1 MTRIGG
7 FGWVFA
13 LWLLA
18 GCYSATRDAEAD
30 TSTSWLQQCT
40 VQTDC
45 AAGTE
50 CVDGWCTMP
59 GADAQPPPNTDS
71 QPAQSAEP
79 QPPPSVEGQ
88 PPAAPAGA
96 PAQNDTDGQ
105 GDGIFDLR
113 DVNLEGSIATVGWQA
128 DRGLVSWVSGP
139 TDALQ
144 TQALHLARVS
154 IAGDIVEEHSAPF
167 ATSWPDSVHLTIAGD
182 GRVGAAVS
190 GVGCRL
196 DVFEPDLQTKFVS
209 VGFPCTGDGSEMI
222 AAAVPSSSDWLI
234 AYGTGL
240 RDEGDQFR
248 GSIVAGRYGVESAT
262 WAAEPV
268 ELGARTEADALG
280 VFAAGQDAV
289 VVWGNE
295 NGSTLRSASA
305 MAGQVD
311 PSLPSSWSAP
321 VTLEQAK
328 TISDGG
334 YGLASLAGQRLL
346 FGMDGSTLRAHVL
359 GPDGAVT
366 ARDVASSTISDRR
379 PGVAA
384 AEELGLA
391 GVCYARGPGPYIG
404 GPIDSEQP
412 TDVAS
417 DSMWFVI
424 VDASGEPVSEPVMI
438 ADGLADNT
446 GCGVAWSGERFF
458 AVTWGI
464 FQEVV
469 DNRYTLTRMRGLL
482 VAPPGR

>member
-1 MTRIGG
+1 
-7 FGWVFA
+7 
-13 LWLLA
+13 
-18 GCYSATRDAEAD
+18 
-30 TSTSWLQQCT
+30 
-40 VQTDC
+40 
-45 AAGTE
+45 
-50 CVDGWCTMP
+50 MP
-59 GADAQPPPNTDS
+59 SADAQPLPTTDS
-71 QPAQSAEP
+71 QPLQSAEP
-79 QPPPSVEGQ
+79 QPARGVEAQ

-96 PAQNDTDGQ
+96 PAPSQNDAAGQ
-105 GDGIFDLR
+105 GDGIFDRR
-113 DVNLEGSIATVGWQA
+113 DVNLAVSIATVGWQA
-128 DRGLVSWVSGP
+128 DQGLVSWVSGP

-167 ATSWPDSVHLTIAGD
+167 TTRWPDSVHLTIAGD
-182 GRVGAAVS
+182 GRVGAAMS
-190 GVGCRL
+190 GAECRL
-196 DVFEPDLQTKFVS
+196 DVFGPDLQTKFVS
-209 VGFPCTGDGSEMI
+209 AGLPCTGDGSEVI

-248 GSIVAGRYGVESAT
+248 GSIVAGRYRVESGT
-262 WAAEPV
+262 WAADPV

-280 VFAAGQDAV
+280 VFAAGPDAI

-295 NGSTLRSASA
+295 NGSTFRSASA

-311 PSLPSSWSAP
+311 PSSPSSWSEP
-321 VTLEQAK
+321 VTLEQAR

-334 YGLASLAGQRLL
+334 YGLASLGEQRLL
-346 FGMDGSTLRAHVL
+346 FGMDGSALRAHVL

-366 ARDVASSTISDRR
+366 VRDVASSTISDRR
-379 PGVAA
+379 PSVAA

-391 GVCYARGPGPYIG
+391 GVCYPRGPGPYIG
-404 GPIDSEQP
+404 GPVDSGQP

-424 VDASGEPVSEPVMI
+424 VDASGEPVSEPLMI

-469 DNRYTLTRMRGLL
+469 DNRYTLTRMQGLL
-482 VAPPGR
+482 IAPPGR